1 MDVKSIHHVGV
12 HGIKE
17 LNLNLFSN
25 RVGYWNEIRHTTF

>member
-17 LNLNLFSN
+17 LNLNLFFKPS
-25 RVGYWNEIRHTTF
+25 WILE